1 MSGLFW
7 HDEVKPSKQKAKV
20 PEPIWLSPNYLPGL
34 EKARKFDV
42 PLMRD
47 KELVEL
53 RGTQM
58 VCDIEIYPNYFLCAF
73 ESVVTGK
80 CIYFES
86 NSPKLRWILHNF
98 QIVTFNG
105 NHFDIP
111 ILALTLDG
119 KTTEEM
125 KHAADMLIQME
136 IKPWEMLKAFKVEP
150 LEIDHIDLI
159 EVCPLKASLKI
170 YGGRLHAPKMAD
182 LPFPPDSILSKDQID
197 IIRFYCINDL
207 NTTSLILKNLSEQL
221 AIRKEMSSKYGID
234 LRSKSDAQVAE
245 AVIKKELRDKT
256 ERPKIGAGRAYRYN
270 VPKFLKFKTDV
281 MKDTL
286 ERISNALFVVAE
298 SGAVTMPQSLEEFT
312 VSLGKSVYK
321 LGIGGLHSTETKV
334 SYKADDNF
342 LLEEFDVASYYPAII
357 LNQGLYPKHLGPN
370 FLNVY
375 RSLVSRRLK
384 AKREGDKI
392 TADMLK
398 IVINGSFGKFGS
410 KWSALYSPDLLI
422 QVTITGQLSLLM
434 LIESLELAG
443 ISVVSANTDGIVTR
457 YPKVM
462 KDTCVKIISE
472 WQKITNF
479 ELEKTDYS
487 AIYIASVNNYIAIY
501 SNETA

>member
-1 MSGLFW
+1 M
-7 HDEVKPSKQKAKV
+7 
-20 PEPIWLSPNYLPGL
+20 
-34 EKARKFDV
+34 
-42 PLMRD
+42 
-47 KELVEL
+47 
-53 RGTQM
+53 
-58 VCDIEIYPNYFLCAF
+58 
-73 ESVVTGK
+73 
-80 CIYFES
+80 
-86 NSPKLRWILHNF
+86 
-98 QIVTFNG
+98 
-105 NHFDIP
+105 
-111 ILALTLDG
+111 
-119 KTTEEM
+119 
-125 KHAADMLIQME
+125 
-136 IKPWEMLKAFKVEP
+136 
-150 LEIDHIDLI
+150 
-159 EVCPLKASLKI
+159 
-170 YGGRLHAPKMAD
+170 
-182 LPFPPDSILSKDQID
+182 
-197 IIRFYCINDL
+197 
-207 NTTSLILKNLSEQL
+207 
-221 AIRKEMSSKYGID
+221 
-234 LRSKSDAQVAE
+234 
-245 AVIKKELRDKT
+245 
-256 ERPKIGAGRAYRYN
+256 
-270 VPKFLKFKTDV
+270 KFKTDV

-298 SGAVTMPQSLEEFT
+298 SGAVTMPPSLEEFT